1 VRSKKQS
8 KSKSNKNHKN
18 PKQKPKNVMQLER
31 QTETPALDVVG
42 FLDFTCCPRF
52 PRERLMMMM
61 MMIVCMAFLASV
73 AFLARR
79 APNRGS
85 FKLGSEY
92 LGSA

>member
-1 VRSKKQS
+1 
-8 KSKSNKNHKN
+8 
-18 PKQKPKNVMQLER
+18 MQLER

>member
-1 VRSKKQS
+1 MQFHNPERQLVSLCEIQKTNPNQ
-8 KSKSNKNHKN
+8 N
-18 PKQKPKNVMQLER
+18 PKTQKCHAAR
-31 QTETPALDVVG
+31 ETDRNSSAG
-42 FLDFTCCPRF
+42 CSRF
-52 PRERLMMMM
+52 PLIYLLSSLSQRTS
-61 MMIVCMAFLASV
+61 VCMAFLASV